1 MSRNFY
7 DLYMYDKY
15 VNNVETLFDLIK
27 YSSE

>member
-7 DLYMYDKY
+7 DLDMYDKY